1 MKAFKKIAT
10 VVISAGIIVAIFWQI
25 DLAKFAAVFAEI
37 KWPWFIAG
45 LLCFMPVY
53 MVLVSR
59 LRYLAGR
66 ALRPGDALRLILAAS
81 SLNTVLP
88 SKGGDLVKGMFI
100 KRYTGRSVS
109 EGLSIVVLERVSDLT
124 ALVVIMI
131 AGLILLGNY
140 AAEGL
145 FAWAIGMALLGGAIF
160 YFFMHLYNFN
170 EGGIIRHLRRIPK
183 IGGLYDASRTL
194 VRRQVFE
201 GGIARVFAYS
211 LASWLTQLF
220 QFFCFFYAL
229 GFEGPAMAI
238 VGLVPAAI
246 VIGLLPITV
255 AGFGTRDLAMIVLF
269 APWAPAETMAGIA
282 ILSHLRYILPGLA
295 GLVSVRQFLAETS
308 QPEPATQFS
317 E

>member
-1 MKAFKKIAT
+1 MRALKHLLTI
-10 VVISAGIIVAIFWQI
+10 VVSAGMIAAIFWQI
-25 DLAKFAAVFAEI
+25 DITKFAAVFSEI
-37 KWPWFIAG
+37 KWPWFLAG
-45 LLCFMPVY
+45 FFCFLPVY

-66 ALRPGDALRLILAAS
+66 ELGSGDALRLILAAS

-131 AGLILLGNY
+131 AGLIQLGNY
-140 AAEGL
+140 AAQGL
-145 FAWAIGMALLGGAIF
+145 FAWAVGLALLGGTIF

-170 EGGIIRHLRRIPK
+170 EGGVIRHLGRIPK
-183 IGGLYDASRTL
+183 IGALYDASQTL

-201 GGIARVFAYS
+201 GGIARIFAYS
-211 LASWLTQLF
+211 LVSWLIQLF

-229 GFEGPAMAI
+229 GFDGPAMTI

-246 VIGLLPITV
+246 VVGLLPITV
-255 AGFGTRDLAMIVLF
+255 AGLGTRDVAMIVLF
-269 APWAPAETMAGIA
+269 APWAPAEMMAGIA
-282 ILSHLRYILPGLA
+282 LLSHLRYILPGLA

-308 QPEPATQFS
+308 GPEAATQSS